1 MYLSEQVFTEEEVY
15 AIFQEAV
22 SDPQNSLLRETL
34 IDPVINV
41 LSTPEG
47 RKAYI
52 DLGNQFLE
60 ANAEMLAKEY
70 PTKAVSFPRLYVDNV
85 IKLFGFTLPSLK
97 KTVAEV
103 LKQVGLSDFKTI
115 NATPTNVLHT
125 IALSYSDM
133 ILDRDLRDS
142 ARHQTGLTIYNLMF
156 NKYFG
161 HVFNEAVMAYTYMN
175 LNGTWGLVKSENII
189 TWIGNTVDTSY
200 GFYKTRLT
208 VNMSPK
214 VLAEYLNRLRSS
226 FNQTMKGLCDR
237 FRKDMAE
244 GHSIGQDSDGNTEYV
259 EINNFTTIRE
269 NLVRLIRNGDPTYT
283 KQGDFYSAMARF
295 KNVKCQDLYD
305 LAQDM
310 DYKDIGTLIDII
322 LYVFIVKEENEMKD
336 INSTKYINRI
346 SNFPTAVDRA
356 ISGKPIIDP
365 FSKKYKVDPSIMR
378 AYICLLATY
387 IMYNINDVKPE

>member
-41 LSTPEG
+41 LSTPAG

-133 ILDRDLRDS
+133 I
-142 ARHQTGLTIYNLMF
+142 
-156 NKYFG
+156 
-161 HVFNEAVMAYTYMN
+161 
-175 LNGTWGLVKSENII
+175 
-189 TWIGNTVDTSY
+189 
-200 GFYKTRLT
+200 
-208 VNMSPK
+208 
-214 VLAEYLNRLRSS
+214 
-226 FNQTMKGLCDR
+226 
-237 FRKDMAE
+237 
-244 GHSIGQDSDGNTEYV
+244 
-259 EINNFTTIRE
+259 
-269 NLVRLIRNGDPTYT
+269 
-283 KQGDFYSAMARF
+283 
-295 KNVKCQDLYD
+295 
-305 LAQDM
+305 
-310 DYKDIGTLIDII
+310 
-322 LYVFIVKEENEMKD
+322 
-336 INSTKYINRI
+336 
-346 SNFPTAVDRA
+346 
-356 ISGKPIIDP
+356 
-365 FSKKYKVDPSIMR
+365 
-378 AYICLLATY
+378 
-387 IMYNINDVKPE
+387 